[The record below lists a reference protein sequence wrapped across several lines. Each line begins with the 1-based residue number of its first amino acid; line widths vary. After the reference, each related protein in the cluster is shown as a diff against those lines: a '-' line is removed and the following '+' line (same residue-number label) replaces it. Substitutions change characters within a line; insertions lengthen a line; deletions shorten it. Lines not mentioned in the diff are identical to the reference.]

1 MSGLN
6 SFLLAIF
13 TNHQRFGS
21 DAGSLNKRLQTLSII
36 YVSIGTDSCLL
47 LFNLM
52 IWHFFPNSNP
62 FIMPLAC
69 YPFSILAYIAVR
81 SHRLNL
87 AASTVLLKVH
97 LSNMIASHATN
108 FPIAALYGV
117 MIYPTMTMFLT
128 PVIKLHIFN
137 MVLCF
142 IECLVNS
149 YKIIEIFEV
158 TLTSEQTS
166 QIYALVATSINCVFT
181 ICLVIILQKRI
192 ESNIWKIA
200 YDNQQK
206 SENLTKEVVQ
216 AMESKDMFVSMLSH
230 EIRNPLNSLRGS
242 IDYLIQVVKNSDHL
256 QILHNAKLSG
266 EILLNLISN
275 VLDAAKLKSDKM
287 EIICTETNL
296 AETIA
301 KVFTINSENFKDK
314 KLFAEAFVDRGVPKL
329 LWMDSSRLLQILMN
343 LVSNAIKFTPNN
355 GTIKIFGAWYDL
367 NEDKEKLLTP
377 FTEDKRIKFDT
388 SLFIQHQKKEASAP
402 ASEQNSSSNSLEEN
416 EAFMREFD
424 TKQKSTFSK
433 NMEQHFTQF
442 EPKFISDL
450 NVCSANI
457 PSNKNQHWTVF
468 HKFPTLHDIKAIR
481 AQSDCYGQSKHQQQ
495 HNSQGYLKLQVLD
508 TGSGI
513 SKDEIPKL
521 FGMFEQATQHS
532 RSVQGGTGLGLW
544 ICKQLIQKMGGE
556 ISLYSKVNEGTSF
569 VFYIPINND
578 RVTKASSMGLLP
590 RSRKIRAMVVDDY
603 SVNRYLHKLLLEQ
616 EGVIVNVAGNGQEA
630 VEKYQ
635 NQGDNE
641 YDFILMDVQ
650 MPVMDGFTAAK
661 KIREWERENKKKT
674 ADIFFITGEYFNE
687 SEIITGFKSRGGISE
702 RIRCLRKPLDIA
714 VIKNA
719 LAILRNEQG

>member
-1 MSGLN
+1 M
-6 SFLLAIF
+6 
-13 TNHQRFGS
+13 
-21 DAGSLNKRLQTLSII
+21 
-36 YVSIGTDSCLL
+36 
-47 LFNLM
+47 
-52 IWHFFPNSNP
+52 
-62 FIMPLAC
+62 
-69 YPFSILAYIAVR
+69 
-81 SHRLNL
+81 
-87 AASTVLLKVH
+87 
-97 LSNMIASHATN
+97 
-108 FPIAALYGV
+108 
-117 MIYPTMTMFLT
+117 
-128 PVIKLHIFN
+128 
-137 MVLCF
+137 
-142 IECLVNS
+142 
-149 YKIIEIFEV
+149 EIFEV
-158 TLTSEQTS
+158 TLTTEQTS

-242 IDYLIQVVKNSDHL
+242 VDYLIQVVKNSDHL

-314 KLFAEAFVDRGVPKL
+314 KLSAEAFVDRGVPKL

-343 LVSNAIKFTPNN
+343 LVSNAIKFTPDN
-355 GTIKIFGAWYDL
+355 GTIKILGAWYDL
-367 NEDKEKLLTP
+367 DEDKEKLLTP
-377 FTEDKRIKFDT
+377 FTEDQRIKFDT
-388 SLFIQHQKKEASAP
+388 SLFIQHQKKEISAP
-402 ASEQNSSSNSLEEN
+402 ALEQNTSLNCLEEN

-424 TKQKSTFSK
+424 TKQRRSFSK
-433 NMEQHFTQF
+433 NMETHFTHF
-442 EPKFISDL
+442 EPKFISNL
-450 NVCSANI
+450 NTSSMNI
-457 PSNKNQHWTVF
+457 PSTKNQNWTVF
-468 HKFPTLHDIKAIR
+468 HKFPTLHDIKITR
-481 AQSDCYGQSKHQQQ
+481 AQSDIQGQANNH

-513 SKDEIPKL
+513 SKEDIPKL
-521 FGMFEQATQHS
+521 FGMFEQATQGS

-556 ISLYSKVNEGTSF
+556 ISLYSKVGEGTSF

-578 RVTKASSMGLLP
+578 RVTRASTMSLIP
-590 RSRKIRAMVVDDY
+590 RSKKIRAMVVDDY

-616 EGVIVNVAGNGQEA
+616 EGVVVNVAGNGQEA

-650 MPVMDGFTAAK
+650 MPIMDGFTAAK
-661 KIREWERENKKKT
+661 KIREWEKENKKKI

-687 SEIITGFKSRGGISE
+687 SEIITGFKSRGGMSE
-702 RIRCLRKPLDIA
+702 RIRCLRKPLDIT

-719 LAILRNEQG
+719 LRILKNESEN